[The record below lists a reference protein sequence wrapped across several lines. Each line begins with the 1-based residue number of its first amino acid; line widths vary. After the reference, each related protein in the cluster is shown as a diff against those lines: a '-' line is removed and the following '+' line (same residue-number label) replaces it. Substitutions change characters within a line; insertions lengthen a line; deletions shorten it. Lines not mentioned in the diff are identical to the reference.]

1 MDGGGRWPRQLR
13 GAPDSTPHVLGRHLF
28 EAGAGL
34 AMDVMFFLCFC
45 LFIFAEMNKT

>member
-1 MDGGGRWPRQLR
+1 MDGGGRWPRQLLR

-34 AMDVMFFLCFC
+34 AMDVMFFCVFVC
-45 LFIFAEMNKT
+45 LFLRR